1 MSTPK
6 VSGYRNT
13 RVCPICEASLGSAAT
28 RCLVCG
34 AELPEDAITDDSG
47 KVGSTSTPGS
57 KYVQR
62 TAQPDRANI
71 RIPIPVA
78 VAAVTLMILGGL
90 ALLLVSSGNNPF
102 VEPTATIT
110 PSATSVPTFTAAPTK
125 KPTNLPTSTSLP
137 PVVHNVVEGDTCI
150 LIAVTY
156 DVSVQSVLQLNGF
169 TQACPLLVGQEVMV
183 PVPTSIP
190 APTITA
196 TMMPLALTQSA
207 RPIHMVS
214 AGESLSSIAAYYG
227 VSFKAMAEVN
237 GKLPPDY
244 AISIGENL
252 TVPVDM
258 PLPTSGPTPT
268 ETSLPPYPAP
278 NLLNPPDGQA
288 ISYIEQTVSLQWTSI
303 VNLRENEVYLVTVQD
318 VTSNRP
324 KRIEDSTIST
334 RYIIN
339 VDMKPAEAAPH
350 VFKWSVVTARQTGF
364 SSDGRPLYQPAGA
377 ASEERTFTWTGIGVL
392 PTESLSGE
400 LNR

>member
-1 MSTPK
+1 
-6 VSGYRNT
+6 
-13 RVCPICEASLGSAAT
+13 
-28 RCLVCG
+28 
-34 AELPEDAITDDSG
+34 
-47 KVGSTSTPGS
+47 VGSTSTTGS

-196 TMMPLALTQSA
+196 TMMSLALTQLA

-350 VFKWSVVTARQTGF
+350 VFKWSIVTARQTGF

>member
-1 MSTPK
+1 MNTSK

-13 RVCPICEASLGSAAT
+13 KVCPVCEASLGSAAT
-28 RCLVCG
+28 KCLVCG
-34 AELPEDAITDDSG
+34 AELPEESITDDSSMLD
-47 KVGSTSTPGS
+47 STSTTPS
-57 KYVQR
+57 KYEQG
-62 TAQPDRANI
+62 TTQPERSSI
-71 RIPIPVA
+71 RIPVPVA
-78 VAAVTLMILGGL
+78 VAAVTLMVLGGL
-90 ALLLVSSGNNPF
+90 ALLLVSAGNNPF
-102 VEPTATIT
+102 IEPTATIT
-110 PSATSVPTFTAAPTK
+110 PSATPVPTFTPAPTQ

-183 PVPTSIP
+183 PVPTSTP

-196 TMMPLALTQSA
+196 TMMPLALTQAA
-207 RPIHMVS
+207 RPIHTVS

-278 NLLNPPDGQA
+278 NLLNPADGQA

-303 VNLRENEVYLVTVQD
+303 VNLREDEVYLVTVQD

-324 KRIEDSTIST
+324 KRIEDSTVST

-350 VFKWSVVTARQTGF
+350 VYKWSVVTARQTGV

-377 ASEERTFTWTGIGVL
+377 ASEERTFTWTGIGAL
-392 PTESLSGE
+392 PTDSLSGE
-400 LNR
+400 SNR